1 MEKRREE
8 ISFTATDRVGATVG
22 IGRDY
27 AEHNVGD
34 QARNAESSKF
44 IL

>member
-22 IGRDY
+22 IGRDQALLRQCRAHRATPL
-27 AEHNVGD
+27 AEFNG
-34 QARNAESSKF
+34 
-44 IL
+44 